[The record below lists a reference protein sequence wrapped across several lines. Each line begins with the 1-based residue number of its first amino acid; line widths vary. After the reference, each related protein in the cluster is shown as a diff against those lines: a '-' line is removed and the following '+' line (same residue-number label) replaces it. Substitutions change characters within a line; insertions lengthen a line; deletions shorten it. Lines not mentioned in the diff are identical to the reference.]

1 MTPDEL
7 TRLRELHEQASP
19 APWEIEPYIEGQEP
33 SNPVIDSIASLEGP
47 IISQLGCGCC
57 DVGLESNRLA
67 NFELAVEA
75 RNALPHLLGHIDR
88 LTRRLEIAEK
98 RLGRVARNH
107 PAAYEDALAGDTQ

>member
-7 TRLRELHEQASP
+7 TRLRQLHEQASP
-19 APWEIEPYIEGQEP
+19 APWEIEPYIEGQEQI
-33 SNPVIDSIASLEGP
+33 NPVIDSIANHKEL

-57 DVGLESNRLA
+57 DVGLVSASMA
-67 NFELAVEA
+67 NFELTVEA

-107 PAAYEDALAGDTQ
+107 PEAYAQALEGDTQ

>member
-7 TRLRELHEQASP
+7 TRLRELEASATP
-19 APWEIEPYIEGQEP
+19 APWYFNTFGVRAEIVDDEDDLVLEASAMDAQEHHDGHLL
-33 SNPVIDSIASLEGP
+33 I
-47 IISQLGCGCC
+47 
-57 DVGLESNRLA
+57 
-67 NFELAVEA
+67 EA

-107 PAAYEDALAGDTQ
+107 PEAYEDALAGDAQ

>member
-19 APWEIEPYIEGQEP
+19 APWHIEPVEKMIVNGDEETGE
-33 SNPVIDSIASLEGP
+33 E
-47 IISQLGCGCC
+47 
-57 DVGLESNRLA
+57 VGACFYRNSRSKKVKANRALIT
-67 NFELAVEA
+67 EA

-107 PAAYEDALAGDTQ
+107 PEAYAQALAGDAQ

>member
-19 APWEIEPYIEGQEP
+19 APWEIKPYIEGP
-33 SNPVIDSIASLEGP
+33 DPNNRVIDSIVNPEEH

-57 DVGLESNRLA
+57 DIGLISASMA
-67 NFELAVEA
+67 NFELTVEA

-98 RLGRVARNH
+98 RLGHVARNH
-107 PAAYEDALAGDTQ
+107 PETYEQALAGDTQ